1 MVVAAGAGAATAAGG
16 HHGNSKGHVVTDPER
31 MPKDGLVKVGLCCRK
46 VESAIGPSWAERNI
60 AVTDHAIF
68 LSKPES
74 LSSVDHIPCHEVED
88 VYEAGERADITNH
101 SAHSFQD
108 DPEKRSRFQSSHSM
122 RSSTHS
128 TYEDD
133 PDETGKA
140 LVIATVENGHNSGRS
155 TQLMFDSIEER
166 DEWQQVLRKVRIV
179 VLFSFGLS
187 LVWGSQVPCQ
197 LLWQDTVS
205 AQTSNRTDAG

>member
-31 MPKDGLVKVGLCCRK
+31 MPLDGLVKVGLCCRK

-88 VYEAGERADITNH
+88 VYEAGELADITNH
-101 SAHSFQD
+101 SCDSD
-108 DPEKRSRFQSSHSM
+108 KRGRFQSSHSM

-155 TQLMFDSIEER
+155 TQLMFDNIEER

-187 LVWGSQVPCQ
+187 LVWGSQVLCQ
-197 LLWQDTVS
+197 LVWQDTVS
-205 AQTSNRTDAG
+205 AQTSNFTDAG